1 MKKSILSKICLTAIL
16 IFGSIVSYNG
26 VTIAN
31 NNEDS
36 ISMTENAKNY
46 IQSIKG
52 EADSG
57 GNVRYSFISKV
68 ELDKE
73 TANLKIFNAVNGKTR
88 EITLKTDDGKS
99 FLGSSDSFDS
109 GDWKPFE
116 LEFKDRGDIK
126 RLNRRDLL
134 FYKANVLI
142 GSTKKVEDDIPE
154 LKDGQKIV
162 IKASNQH
169 PNKGEVVKY
178 TIKSADK
185 DVSEIYYSGNVWFN
199 DRSGNIENSLS
210 QEFQT
215 LDDNGNLVMY
225 VNLTTEHIKDGVYY
239 FNELHLKRN
248 TLPDYIQLN
257 RQDLIETDS
266 TSKVY
271 VGVNNEEPIGRPQLQ
286 GKKFG
291 VYANYKKIRR
301 GTPVKYTI
309 KTEEDKIRDSG
320 FLLSNSSNDSF
331 YSQFATYDS
340 AGNRIVFV
348 DTNNLEIGKKYNV
361 GTLGDSIGSDIKP
374 EDIYN
379 ADGEFEVSNED
390 VRRDKP
396 ENIDTNEDKTKSNQ
410 SATKENNVLNKLL
423 ANTGL
428 LTGGMGVL
436 TVIILLVIVLILRKK
451 K

>member
-16 IFGSIVSYNG
+16 AFGSIVSYNE
-26 VTIAN
+26 VIIAN

-52 EADSG
+52 EADSWG
-57 GNVRYSFISKV
+57 KVSYLFISKV

-88 EITLKTDDGKS
+88 EIILQTNDGKS
-99 FLGSSDSFDS
+99 FSGSVDSIDS

-116 LEFKDRGDIK
+116 LEFKDRNDSK

-142 GSTKKVEDDIPE
+142 GSTKKVVDDTVE

-210 QEFQT
+210 QKFQT
-215 LDDNGNLVMY
+215 LDDNGHLVMY
-225 VNLTTEHIKDGVYY
+225 VNLTSENIKDGVYY

-271 VGVNNEEPIGRPQLQ
+271 VGVNDEELIGRPQLQ

-291 VYANYKKIRR
+291 VYANYKKIKK

-320 FLLSNSSNDSF
+320 FLLANSSNDSF

-340 AGNRIVFV
+340 EGNRIVFV

-379 ADGEFEVSNED
+379 VDGEFEVSNED

-396 ENIDTNEDKTKSNQ
+396 ENIDTNEDKTKSNK

-436 TVIILLVIVLILRKK
+436 TVIILLVIIFILRKK